1 MPAKKNNME
10 PIADALA
17 GASGGVLARLMI
29 YPVEARRTVAA
40 VHGPEGLKR
49 MEFGDHYNGFSTAVV
64 DSALYFGF
72 NFGIYGALKGIWQ
85 RRYAKG
91 PNELMPVATALGV
104 GMLSDV
110 ITMIFDVP
118 IDTMVLR
125 SAATGESLIEAIRA
139 MYEEYGLW
147 GFW

>member
-1 MPAKKNNME
+1 
-10 PIADALA
+10 
-17 GASGGVLARLMI
+17 
-29 YPVEARRTVAA
+29 
-40 VHGPEGLKR
+40 
-49 MEFGDHYNGFSTAVV
+49 
-64 DSALYFGF
+64 
-72 NFGIYGALKGIWQ
+72 
-85 RRYAKG
+85 
-91 PNELMPVATALGV
+91 MPVATALGV

-125 SAATGESLIEAIRA
+125 SAATGESLIEAIHV

>member
-1 MPAKKNNME
+1 MLQLRVHSAHWLTRLQRHWHAHLRNLRAF
-10 PIADALA
+10 AD
-17 GASGGVLARLMI
+17 V
-29 YPVEARRTVAA
+29 
-40 VHGPEGLKR
+40 
-49 MEFGDHYNGFSTAVV
+49 
-64 DSALYFGF
+64 
-72 NFGIYGALKGIWQ
+72 
-85 RRYAKG
+85 
-91 PNELMPVATALGV
+91 PVATALGV